1 MKRSYTSPE
10 TLKVLA
16 PDSLSLITM
25 AKLYVGSSGFSYA
38 SWKPDFYPAG
48 TKAGDFLRTYAERL
62 STVELNT
69 TGYRLPD
76 EAQFRRWSEETPDGF
91 RFAVKMPHPNRL
103 APFTERVRALGE
115 RLGPVRIVIQQARDD
130 EFLARLVDSL
140 DPELSWAL
148 DFRHDSWAG
157 VNTGAAVAVNAL
169 ESDAAFRYL
178 RLREP
183 PYDDD
188 ALAAWAARI
197 RPVLAEGID
206 AFVYFKHE
214 DEPTAPAYALRL
226 GELVSIP

>member
-1 MKRSYTSPE
+1 
-10 TLKVLA
+10 
-16 PDSLSLITM
+16 M
-25 AKLYVGSSGFSYA
+25 AKLYVGSSGFSYP

-48 TKAGDFLRTYAERL
+48 TKAGDFLRTYSERL

-76 EAQFRRWSEETPDGF
+76 EAQFRRWAEETPDGF

-103 APFTERVRALGE
+103 AQFTERVRVLGE

-157 VNTGAAVAVNAL
+157 VSTEAAIAVNAL
-169 ESDAAFRYL
+169 EGDAPFRYL

-188 ALAAWAARI
+188 ELAVWAERI
-197 RPVLAEGID
+197 RPVLADGVD
-206 AFVYFKHE
+206 VFAYFKHE

-226 GELVSIP
+226 VELVSIP